1 MLEVEPKPTGQRSHA
16 ANRSGQNAVEVEELS
31 STHNVRI
38 SKTKRNRAI
47 LGNVNRKE
55 VIDCLSFAVIVV
67 VAVSPNHRKDRN
79 TVGGHIVSLQ
89 SGRYACGK

>member
-38 SKTKRNRAI
+38 SKTKRNRA
-47 LGNVNRKE
+47 N
-55 VIDCLSFAVIVV
+55 IDPPLSLF
-67 VAVSPNHRKDRN
+67 SP
-79 TVGGHIVSLQ
+79 
-89 SGRYACGK
+89 